1 MTAKNSIGKK
11 YIQADFNYILNT
23 AKQAKDQAENLRG
36 KIGELKEAVFT
47 LDEFEIYCL
56 DTIKS
61 LTGKDLHNFA
71 MDHNYGRS
79 EK

>member
-56 DTIKS
+56 DTIKE

-71 MDHNYGRS
+71 MDNNYGRS
-79 EK
+79 GQ

>member
-1 MTAKNSIGKK
+1 MTTKNNIGKK
-11 YIQADFNYILNT
+11 YVQADFNYILNT
-23 AKQAKDQAENLRG
+23 SRTSHDQAENLRS
-36 KIGELKEAVFT
+36 KVKELHDAIFT

-71 MDHNYGRS
+71 MDNNYGRS

>member
-79 EK
+79 GQ